1 MNISII
7 SEDDLPVEK
16 PDVIST
22 DVPRKCKCDVD
33 EELILKKLTAK
44 YNITLRTFFK
54 GGAFNN
60 QLQSLVKNELHDM
73 ALNESSAHN
82 TTMIDSNHNTDK
94 ADVEE
99 RLLTLENNMKRVLQ
113 ELDLKNKQL
122 EEKDSLNK
130 KLLDKIKNIEEQKSP
145 VNNLPASNIIN
156 EDIKERL
163 ESLQLDTAAVQADI
177 NVLKK
182 FEKEL
187 DHLRNE
193 VLSREALDADTITTS
208 YHNID
213 SQLKNLHEWKKE
225 MKKLHDE
232 LEQYGRRDILEFWG
246 IRQRDGENT
255 THLVLDF
262 LDSVLGLK
270 LSKYDISVS
279 HRQRH
284 ARSSRD
290 NAPDPIYVKFVN
302 RSIKHDILYLKKK
315 LFNRIKQTDVFICE
329 NLTLRRRELLA
340 TARQKLQSFKFIWV
354 KEGIIFARKS
364 SKARVHKIENFDIIE
379 RLSKV
384 AT

>member
-262 LDSVLGLK
+262 LDSVLGL
-270 LSKYDISVS
+270 
-279 HRQRH
+279 
-284 ARSSRD
+284 
-290 NAPDPIYVKFVN
+290 N
-302 RSIKHDILYLKKK
+302 YLNMT
-315 LFNRIKQTDVFICE
+315 FP
-329 NLTLRRRELLA
+329 
-340 TARQKLQSFKFIWV
+340 
-354 KEGIIFARKS
+354 
-364 SKARVHKIENFDIIE
+364 
-379 RLSKV
+379 
-384 AT
+384 